1 MQLPDVLTQ
10 LRLNREFMSQVVAWE
25 KFPARPARFQPVDA
39 ELDDRILT
47 ALRSRGM
54 VQFFTHQAEAITLA
68 LSQSEADAS
77 HPRNTVIATATASGK
92 SLCYTVPVLQRLL
105 DRPRGRALYLFPT
118 KALAHDQL
126 AETAAIIDAGKLPID
141 VHTYDGDTP
150 RSQRT
155 QVRRAGGILITNP
168 DMLHAGILPYHPTWR
183 DLFGNLEF
191 VVLDEIHTYRG
202 VFGSHVANVL
212 RRLQRLCAFYGST
225 PQFICCSATIANPQE
240 HVERLVGQPFTLVD
254 EQQNGSPTGE
264 KHVMLYNPP
273 IVDEALGLRGSA
285 IMAARDAA
293 VTFLLQDIQ
302 TITFAR
308 TRQSV
313 ELLLTYLQDEMQ
325 YQGKGET
332 AVTGY
337 RGGYLPLERREI
349 EHGLRFGDIRGVVAT
364 NALELG
370 IDIGE
375 LDAAVLTGYPGS
387 IASTWQQIG
396 RAGRRTAQSAAVM
409 IASNNPLDQY
419 ICNHPRYLFG
429 QSPEHALT
437 NPDNLRIMVR
447 HLQCAAYE
455 LPFRQDEEYGGEP
468 VGPLLDMLAEE
479 GILHQTRDQFH
490 YVGEGS
496 PATAVSLRTSG
507 DDHIIV
513 HDLGDERDETKT
525 HAIGEVDLERA
536 PLIVHEGAIYIHLA
550 KSYLVEKLDWDSR
563 LAYVRPVDVDYY
575 TRASVG
581 STIRALIAEEETWLT
596 QRRRVEEGNPL
607 SCRDKGTKDE
617 AQKSAESAV
626 DLERGL
632 LKAWGD
638 VSIVSQATGYRR
650 IKRYTHETLGF
661 GEIDLPEVTLE
672 TTGYWLVFGEAMT
685 ETLYDAGVLLRP
697 NDYGSN
703 WRRQRQK
710 ALERDGYRCRVC
722 GASGRKEADFAAA
735 AHDQSGSNPVRRG
748 ITLHVHHKRPF
759 REYGY
764 VKGVNENDLDAN
776 QLDNLVTLCP
786 SCHRQAESGQQTRS
800 ALAGLAYVLR
810 NLAPL
815 YLMCDPGDIQV
826 SAESHSPLT
835 LAPTVVIYERVAAGV
850 GFSRRLYELH
860 DTLLAA
866 ALELVTDCR
875 CRDGCPA
882 CVGPPGEIGPETK
895 AVTRR
900 LLQMLLTM

>member
-1 MQLPDVLTQ
+1 MQLPDVLAQ
-10 LRLNREFMSQVVAWE
+10 LRLNRDFMSQAVAWE
-25 KFPARPARFQPVDA
+25 KFPAQPARFQPVAVEID
-39 ELDDRILT
+39 ERIMT
-47 ALRSRGM
+47 ALRSRG
-54 VQFFTHQAEAITLA
+54 VAQFFTHQAAAINAVT
-68 LSQSEADAS
+68 S
-77 HPRNTVIATATASGK
+77 HHHTVIATATASGK

-105 DRPRGRALYLFPT
+105 DRPKGRALYLFPT

-126 AETAAIIDAGKLPID
+126 AETAVTIGAGKLPLE

-150 RSQRT
+150 QSRRT

-212 RRLQRLCAFYGST
+212 RRLQRICEFYGSS

-240 HVERLVGQPFTLVD
+240 HAERLTGQTFTLVD
-254 EQQNGSPTGE
+254 ETQNGAPTGE
-264 KHVMLYNPP
+264 KHVILYNPP
-273 IVDEALGLRGSA
+273 IIDEELGLRGSA

-313 ELLLTYLQDEMQ
+313 ELLLTYLQDEMAF
-325 YQGKGET
+325 QGKGET

-349 EHGLRFGDIRGVVAT
+349 EHGLRTGDIRGVVAT

-375 LDAAVLTGYPGS
+375 LYAAVLTGYPGA

-396 RAGRRTAQSAAVM
+396 RAGRRTAQSAAIM

-429 QSPEHALT
+429 QSPEYALT

-455 LPFRQDEEYGGEP
+455 LPFRKDEAYGGEP
-468 VGPLLDMLAEE
+468 VGPLLDVLEEE

-507 DDHIIV
+507 DDNIIV
-513 HDLGDERDETKT
+513 HDLGEELDETKT
-525 HAIGEVDLERA
+525 RAIGEVDRERA
-536 PLIVHEGAIYIHLA
+536 ATVVHEGAIYMHLA
-550 KSYLVEKLDWDSR
+550 KTYLVEKLDWDGR
-563 LAYVRPVDVDYY
+563 IAYVRPVDVDYY

-581 STIRALIAEEETWLT
+581 STIRELITEEETFLT
-596 QRRRVEEGNPL
+596 QSGKGATLQGGKVAELQGEREE
-607 SCRDKGTKDE
+607 
-617 AQKSAESAV
+617 KSAESAAA
-626 DLERGL
+626 DGYQSANEEENGL

-661 GEIDLPEVTLE
+661 GEIDLPEMTLE
-672 TTGYWLVFGEAMT
+672 TMGYWLIFGEAMT
-685 ETLYDAGVLLRP
+685 EALYDAGVLLRP
-697 NDYGSN
+697 NDYGPN
-703 WRRQRQK
+703 WRSQRKK
-710 ALERDGYRCRVC
+710 ALERDGFRCRMC
-722 GASGRKEADFAAA
+722 GAAGD
-735 AHDQSGSNPVRRG
+735 DITPGSV
-748 ITLHVHHKRPF
+748 TLHVHHKRPF
-759 REYGY
+759 REYHY
-764 VKGVNENDLDAN
+764 EKGVNENYLDAN
-776 QLDNLVTLCP
+776 KLENLATLCP
-786 SCHRQAESGQQTRS
+786 SCHRQAEAGQQTRS
-800 ALAGLAYVLR
+800 ALGGLAYVLR

-826 SAESHSPLT
+826 SAESRSPLT
-835 LAPTVVIYERVAAGV
+835 QAPTVVVYERVAAGV
-850 GFSRRLYELH
+850 GFSQRLYELH

-866 ALELVTDCR
+866 ALELVGDCR

-900 LLQMLLTM
+900 LLRMLIGM